1 LIVLAHAGPPEHFRT
16 DLSDLLKH
24 LPRWSSPFFF
34 YEVYYCPVAMF
45 QLGDKYFLPYY
56 ARLLPILLQHQGTD
70 GSWLSDDSNDRT
82 GGRSYCT
89 AMAVLAL
96 TVEYRYLP
104 IYQR

>member
-1 LIVLAHAGPPEHFRT
+1 
-16 DLSDLLKH
+16 
-24 LPRWSSPFFF
+24 
-34 YEVYYCPVAMF
+34 MF
-45 QLGDKYFLPYY
+45 QMGDKYFIPHYDK
-56 ARLLPILLQHQGTD
+56 LLPILLQHQD
-70 GSWLSDDSNDRT
+70 QSGSWLSNDGYDRS